1 MGSNTINTYIKGMKV
16 TEANCE
22 YYLQAMRVDFL
33 TEQWEREWY
42 TLVLMNAAAW
52 GKKVDKENSEY
63 KKNNRLI
70 DKYNI

>member
-1 MGSNTINTYIKGMKV
+1 MKV
-16 TEANCE
+16 TEENCE

-42 TLVLMNAAAW
+42 ILALMNAAAW